1 MITIHVIN
9 YDGQKT
15 QLEIPI
21 NLNLSLMEV
30 LKAAGFPVLA
40 ACGGIALCATCAVDI
55 LSGAQCLA
63 PAIDQELDM
72 LDILPGTNEA
82 TRLACQ
88 LRLGPEM
95 DGMVIRLAGQDHE

>member
-1 MITIHVIN
+1 MITIHIIDYN
-9 YDGQKT
+9 GQKT
-15 QLEIPI
+15 SLDMPI

-30 LKAAGFPVLA
+30 LKAGGYPVLA

-55 LSGAQCLA
+55 LSGGQRLA
-63 PAIDQELDM
+63 VAIDQELDM
-72 LDILPGTNEA
+72 LDLLPESNET

-95 DGMVIRLAGQDHE
+95 DGMVIQLAGKDYE